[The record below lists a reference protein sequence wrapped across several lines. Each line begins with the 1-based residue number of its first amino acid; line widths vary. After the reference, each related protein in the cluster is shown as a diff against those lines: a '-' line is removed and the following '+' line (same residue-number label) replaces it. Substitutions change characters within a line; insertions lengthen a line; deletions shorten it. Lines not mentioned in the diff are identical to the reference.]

1 MLFNVF
7 FGSPEASKTLHV
19 FTIHCT
25 HSRTHTHTHSH
36 ICRQSD
42 SDGTLLMGLFLMS
55 QEEES
60 DPSKV
65 NISISLC
72 ILLCANVCPHAI
84 HTHTFERAGTQV
96 LVNLYQVVVFISNCF

>member
-1 MLFNVF
+1 
-7 FGSPEASKTLHV
+7 
-19 FTIHCT
+19 
-25 HSRTHTHTHSH
+25 
-36 ICRQSD
+36 
-42 SDGTLLMGLFLMS
+42 MGLFLMS